1 MITTAIIMFSVAIAW
16 FAAGWFARRMMVRRS
31 KDVVDAI
38 RDEIAE
44 CSIQHHCIVKQQHD
58 TGDWTRDLTK
68 KMLKRLAK
76 RERTRSLEDERMD
89 GHKG

>member
-1 MITTAIIMFSVAIAW
+1 MNNLVIAVWIALVA
-16 FAAGWFARRMMVRRS
+16 AAFGGGYIFCYLRIRRS
-31 KDVVDAI
+31 KIVVDAI
-38 RDEIAE
+38 RDEMKE

-76 RERTRSLEDERMD
+76 RERARAQEDERMD
-89 GHKG
+89 GHK